1 MALRRRRRLVWQV
14 SHETRLSPPPQ
25 MLLRSLRSC
34 RSSKSAR
41 LVRSLILIY
50 RLRQRRLLPVVR
62 RCRLGRLRSF
72 TMLYYEQRSTF
83 VTPKYQHSVIHRLYK
98 ARDEVAPNLRSLA
111 NQFNS
116 IYFSSRLIAHGKN
129 VQYRM
134 IKNIKKKRS

>member
-62 RCRLGRLRSF
+62 RCRLGMQTTFIYYAVLRAAFDVRYAEIS
-72 TMLYYEQRSTF
+72 TQRDPPTI
-83 VTPKYQHSVIHRLYK
+83 QG
-98 ARDEVAPNLRSLA
+98 AR
-111 NQFNS
+111 
-116 IYFSSRLIAHGKN
+116 
-129 VQYRM
+129 
-134 IKNIKKKRS
+134 